1 MIGTL
6 DKKFWEDQKLW
17 YKCIDEKN
25 EGIIV
30 EKGSQVRFKKNFQ
43 FQVLPFMLSG
53 ETRGKQTK
61 TMYARKMEN
70 LIYP

>member
-1 MIGTL
+1 MPEKIKLPGNDTKLMLWEDHPNMIGTL

-30 EKGSQVRFKKNFQ
+30 EKGSKVG
-43 FQVLPFMLSG
+43 VS
-53 ETRGKQTK
+53 
-61 TMYARKMEN
+61 
-70 LIYP
+70 

>member
-1 MIGTL
+1 MLWELHPDMVGKL

-30 EKGSQVRFKKNFQ
+30 EKGSKVRLTGQVR
-43 FQVLPFMLSG
+43 
-53 ETRGKQTK
+53 
-61 TMYARKMEN
+61 
-70 LIYP
+70 